1 MLLIAFA
8 TEFPVLHKG
17 NRQDPAVPMW
27 GDALINAFLELS
39 EGNHCGEEVPLR
51 RFPNGSRVPLAGR
64 VRC

>member
-39 EGNHCGEEVPLR
+39 
-51 RFPNGSRVPLAGR
+51 
-64 VRC
+64 